1 MCTFL
6 ILSSLPQLQDSN
18 RDLNSK
24 LDRRD
29 DALFKMREA
38 NRYVWKVK
46 SKNFSF
52 YKENIF
58 FCEIRS
64 LTSLAQSRH
73 LDQRER
79 LQRELEEVKEHLARR
94 DEENKVT

>member
-38 NRYVWKVK
+38 NRYGKSK

-52 YKENIF
+52 PNEKSF
-58 FCEIRS
+58 S
-64 LTSLAQSRH
+64 TKSGA
-73 LDQRER
+73 
-79 LQRELEEVKEHLARR
+79 
-94 DEENKVT
+94 